1 MNDNERTPEEITPED
16 ATPEFGADQYI
27 AELNRIRSEMV
38 ARSDYD
44 RVVSENSK
52 LARAVADYDYSSD
65 IDSPENNDQIIA
77 ALRKNLYGGGK
88 KYRNDL
94 EYFTDTLNL
103 RQRLMDKGEG
113 DPFLPCNSAYVPNEA
128 DEVRAQ
134 EIAES
139 IQEAVDYAD
148 GDPEVFSVEM
158 RRRCNINNSMKR
170 R

>member
-1 MNDNERTPEEITPED
+1 MNDNEKNPEVINPED
-16 ATPEFGADQYI
+16 PAPEFGADQYI
-27 AELNRIRSEMV
+27 AELNRVKSDMV
-38 ARSDYD
+38 PKSDYD
-44 RVVSENSK
+44 RVVAENSK
-52 LARAVADYDYSSD
+52 LARAVADHDYSSD
-65 IDSPENNDQIIA
+65 IESPADNDQRIA

-94 EYFTDTLNL
+94 EYFTDTLDL
-103 RQRLMDKGEG
+103 RHRLMEKGEG

-134 EIAES
+134 EIADS
-139 IQEAVDYAD
+139 IQDAVDYAD

>member
-1 MNDNERTPEEITPED
+1 MNDNEKTPEVITPED
-16 ATPEFGADQYI
+16 PAPEFGADQYI
-27 AELNRIRSEMV
+27 AELERIKKDMVPKSE
-38 ARSDYD
+38 YD
-44 RVVSENSK
+44 RIVSENAK
-52 LARAVADYDYSSD
+52 LAGALADRDYSSD
-65 IDSPENNDQIIA
+65 TERPEDNDQKIA

-88 KYRNDL
+88 KYRSDL
-94 EYFTDTLNL
+94 EYFTDTLDL
-103 RQRLMDKGEG
+103 RHRLMEKGEG

-134 EIAES
+134 EIAGS

-148 GDPEVFSVEM
+148 GDPEVFTVEM